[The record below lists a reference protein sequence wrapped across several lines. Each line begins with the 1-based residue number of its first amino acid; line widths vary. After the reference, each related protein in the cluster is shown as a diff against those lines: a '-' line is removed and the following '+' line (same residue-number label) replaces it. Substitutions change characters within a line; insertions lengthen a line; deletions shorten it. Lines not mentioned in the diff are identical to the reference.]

1 MGHTILPQEN
11 TTSLRLVSGVPSVRI
26 SVTGIQYLT
35 SIANILLPSTGLVIS
50 ILLIEIGNV
59 AAVPDGAEYADENNL
74 VPTTGHDID
83 HILLPASLHP
93 ANSAHVPRYHAA
105 YAKVSD
111 RVYDTWL
118 SVLPET
124 NADHR
129 L

>member
-1 MGHTILPQEN
+1 M
-11 TTSLRLVSGVPSVRI
+11 SGVPSVRI

-50 ILLIEIGNV
+50 ILLIEIPNV
-59 AAVPDGAEYADENNL
+59 LLVLVVSSG
-74 VPTTGHDID
+74 VPTAGHTTEALA
-83 HILLPASLHP
+83 HTTLHH
-93 ANSAHVPRYHAA
+93 ANSAHVPKYHAA